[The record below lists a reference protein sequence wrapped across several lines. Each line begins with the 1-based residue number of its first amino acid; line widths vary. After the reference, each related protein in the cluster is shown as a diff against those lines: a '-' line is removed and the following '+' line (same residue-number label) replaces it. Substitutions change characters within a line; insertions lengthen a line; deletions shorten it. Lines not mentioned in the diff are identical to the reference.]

1 MFYQLLK
8 KNFPKIPFV
17 RICFFFSYYVETKI
31 FILTKIV
38 KASRDNNRY
47 NFGMRIKI
55 NGFSH
60 RVPVKESG
68 IFNPST
74 LRY

>member
-1 MFYQLLK
+1 M
-8 KNFPKIPFV
+8 
-17 RICFFFSYYVETKI
+17 
-31 FILTKIV
+31 
-38 KASRDNNRY
+38 KAMSHDDNDRY